1 MKGASRNGGFSLLD
15 KTKSLWY
22 TLIIER
28 RREEREV
35 DVFVEDLAESVK
47 RLTDELAHRV
57 RHEERLRK
65 VIDEKERRIN
75 ELEAHCVTLNSDISH
90 LESEYDNIKEEGE
103 KLLHSIAKAL
113 CSDTEQL
120 LWNGDII
127 EIYDNA
133 TGATRELGKEVE

>member
-1 MKGASRNGGFSLLD
+1 MLD
-15 KTKSLWY
+15 KTRSLWY
-22 TLIIER
+22 TLIIV

-57 RHEERLRK
+57 RHEERLRR
-65 VIDEKERRIN
+65 VIDDNERRIN
-75 ELEAHCVTLNSDISH
+75 ELEAHCRTLNSDINT
-90 LESEYDNIKEEGE
+90 LESEYDKVKDEGE
-103 KLLHSIAKAL
+103 RFIACVSEAICKP
-113 CSDTEQL
+113 TEQL

-133 TGATRELGKEVE
+133 TGATRKLGKEVE

>member
-1 MKGASRNGGFSLLD
+1 M
-15 KTKSLWY
+15 
-22 TLIIER
+22 
-28 RREEREV
+28 

-65 VIDEKERRIN
+65 VIDDNERRIN
-75 ELEAHCVTLNSDISH
+75 ELEAHCMTLNSDINT
-90 LESEYDNIKEEGE
+90 LESVYNKVKEEGE
-103 KLLHSIAKAL
+103 RFIACVSEAV
-113 CSDTEQL
+113 CEPTEQL

-133 TGATRELGKEVE
+133 TGATRKLGKEVE

>member
-1 MKGASRNGGFSLLD
+1 MLD
-15 KTKSLWY
+15 KTRSLWY
-22 TLIIER
+22 TLIIV

-65 VIDEKERRIN
+65 VIDDNERRIN
-75 ELEAHCVTLNSDISH
+75 ELEAHCMTLNSDINT
-90 LESEYDNIKEEGE
+90 LESEYDKVKDEGE
-103 KLLHSIAKAL
+103 RFIACVSEAVCK
-113 CSDTEQL
+113 STEQL

-127 EIYDNA
+127 EIYDNV
-133 TGATRELGKEVE
+133 TGATRKLGKEAE

>member
-1 MKGASRNGGFSLLD
+1 M
-15 KTKSLWY
+15 
-22 TLIIER
+22 
-28 RREEREV
+28 

-65 VIDEKERRIN
+65 VIDDNERRIN
-75 ELEAHCVTLNSDISH
+75 ELEAHCMTLNSDINT
-90 LESEYDNIKEEGE
+90 LESEYDKVKEEGE
-103 KLLHSIAKAL
+103 RFIACVSEAV
-113 CSDTEQL
+113 CEPTEEL

-133 TGATRELGKEVE
+133 TGATRKLGKEVEEC

>member
-1 MKGASRNGGFSLLD
+1 MLD
-15 KTKSLWY
+15 KTRSLWY
-22 TLIIER
+22 TLIIVR
-28 RREEREV
+28 RAAREV

-65 VIDEKERRIN
+65 VIDDNERRIN
-75 ELEAHCVTLNSDISH
+75 ELEAHCMTLNSDINT
-90 LESEYDNIKEEGE
+90 LESEYDKVKEEGE
-103 KLLHSIAKAL
+103 RFIACASEAV
-113 CSDTEQL
+113 CEPTEQL

-133 TGATRELGKEVE
+133 TGATRKLGKEVE

>member
-1 MKGASRNGGFSLLD
+1 M
-15 KTKSLWY
+15 
-22 TLIIER
+22 
-28 RREEREV
+28 

-47 RLTDELAHRV
+47 RLTDELSHRV

-75 ELEAHCVTLNSDISH
+75 ELEAHCMTLNSDINN
-90 LESEYDNIKEEGE
+90 LESEYDKVKEESE
-103 KLLHSIAKAL
+103 RFIAYVSEAV
-113 CSDTEQL
+113 CEPTEEL

-133 TGATRELGKEVE
+133 TGATRKLGKEVE

>member
-1 MKGASRNGGFSLLD
+1 M
-15 KTKSLWY
+15 
-22 TLIIER
+22 
-28 RREEREV
+28 

-65 VIDEKERRIN
+65 LIDEKERRIN
-75 ELEAHCVTLNSDISH
+75 ELEAHCVTLNSELNN
-90 LESEYDNIKEEGE
+90 LESEYDKVKEESE
-103 KLLHSIAKAL
+103 RFIACVSEAVCK
-113 CSDTEQL
+113 DTEQL

-127 EIYDNA
+127 ELYDNV

>member
-1 MKGASRNGGFSLLD
+1 MLD
-15 KTKSLWY
+15 KTRSLWY
-22 TLIIER
+22 TLIIE

-65 VIDEKERRIN
+65 VIDDNERRIN
-75 ELEAHCVTLNSDISH
+75 ELEAHCMTLNSNINT
-90 LESEYDNIKEEGE
+90 LESEYDKVKEEGE
-103 KLLHSIAKAL
+103 RFIACVSEAI
-113 CSDTEQL
+113 CGPTEQL

-133 TGATRELGKEVE
+133 TGATRKLGKEVE

>member
-1 MKGASRNGGFSLLD
+1 M
-15 KTKSLWY
+15 
-22 TLIIER
+22 
-28 RREEREV
+28 

-75 ELEAHCVTLNSDISH
+75 ELEAHCTTLNSDINT
-90 LESEYDNIKEEGE
+90 LESEYDMVKEEGE
-103 KLLHSIAKAL
+103 RFIACVSEAI
-113 CSDTEQL
+113 CGPTEQL

-133 TGATRELGKEVE
+133 TGATRKLGKEVE

>member
-1 MKGASRNGGFSLLD
+1 M
-15 KTKSLWY
+15 
-22 TLIIER
+22 
-28 RREEREV
+28 

-65 VIDEKERRIN
+65 VIDDNERRIN
-75 ELEAHCVTLNSDISH
+75 ELEAHCITLNSDIDYI
-90 LESEYDNIKEEGE
+90 ENEYDRVKEEGE
-103 KLLHSIAKAL
+103 RLIQNVAEAVCK
-113 CSDTEQL
+113 DTEEL

-133 TGATRELGKEVE
+133 TGATRKLGKEVE

>member
-1 MKGASRNGGFSLLD
+1 MLD
-15 KTKSLWY
+15 KTRSLWY
-22 TLIIER
+22 TLIIV
-28 RREEREV
+28 RREGSEV

-65 VIDEKERRIN
+65 VIDDNERRIN
-75 ELEAHCVTLNSDISH
+75 ELEAHCMTLNSDINT
-90 LESEYDNIKEEGE
+90 LESEYDKIKDEGE
-103 KLLHSIAKAL
+103 RFIECVSEAV
-113 CSDTEQL
+113 CEPTEQL

-133 TGATRELGKEVE
+133 TGATRKLGKEVE

>member
-1 MKGASRNGGFSLLD
+1 MLD
-15 KTKSLWY
+15 KTRSLWY
-22 TLIIER
+22 TLIIV

-65 VIDEKERRIN
+65 VIDDNERRIN
-75 ELEAHCVTLNSDISH
+75 ELEAHCMTLNSDINT
-90 LESEYDNIKEEGE
+90 LESEYDKIKDEGE
-103 KLLHSIAKAL
+103 RFIECVSEAV
-113 CSDTEQL
+113 CGPTEQL

-133 TGATRELGKEVE
+133 TGATRKLGKEVE

>member
-1 MKGASRNGGFSLLD
+1 MLD
-15 KTKSLWY
+15 KTRSLWY
-22 TLIIER
+22 TLIIV

-65 VIDEKERRIN
+65 VIDDNERRIN
-75 ELEAHCVTLNSDISH
+75 ELEAHCMTLNSDINT
-90 LESEYDNIKEEGE
+90 LESEYDKVKDEGE
-103 KLLHSIAKAL
+103 RFIECISEAV
-113 CSDTEQL
+113 CGPTEQL

-133 TGATRELGKEVE
+133 TGATRKLGKEVE

>member
-1 MKGASRNGGFSLLD
+1 MLD

-75 ELEAHCVTLNSDISH
+75 ELEAHCTTLNSEISH
-90 LESEYDNIKEEGE
+90 LESEYDNMKEEGE
-103 KLLHSIAKAL
+103 RFIACVAEAICK
-113 CSDTEQL
+113 DTEQL

-133 TGATRELGKEVE
+133 TGATRELGKEVD

>member
-1 MKGASRNGGFSLLD
+1 MLD
-15 KTKSLWY
+15 KTRSLWY
-22 TLIIER
+22 TLIIV

-65 VIDEKERRIN
+65 VIDDSERRIN
-75 ELEAHCVTLNSDISH
+75 ELEAHCMTLNSDINT
-90 LESEYDNIKEEGE
+90 LESEYDKVKEEGE
-103 KLLHSIAKAL
+103 RFIACVSEAV
-113 CSDTEQL
+113 CEPTEQL

-127 EIYDNA
+127 EIYDNV
-133 TGATRELGKEVE
+133 TGATRKLGKEVE